1 MKKRILFLLFIL
13 FIVVLL
19 SSFMKYEY
27 FTTTF
32 KLKFQ
37 ECKKVDDF
45 PEEDKTRFSIQYK
58 NNTCQTIKVWLDDQP
73 YCLPINHTGKTPTK
87 DSGYPITRGIDEGIC
102 IQGSPD
108 DPAKWKT
115 ILKDLKTNIK
125 KIQDENPN
133 INPIPTFSVCTKGT
147 DGEWICK
154 KTEIDNFTTSQ
165 ELEPGQ
171 VWRIQP
177 PTIKK
182 AGSDKDGS
190 DREEPYMC
198 FDQYCDPDPDKDD
211 FETTFSTSP
220 WKGRCVPFCKGK
232 DQSESDFC
240 KNQKLNGKNCKPLSD
255 FTPDT
260 SDVLCY
266 PRPIGNNSDD
276 KGIRRNCP
284 GTGSWITRKDDIMK
298 AVNGTTK
305 VEYNNNQGELWFD
318 VSSVD
323 GINTNIETKYTSG
336 GKEHFTQKDS
346 ETDGCSPNNQTSC
359 TINID
364 DPENDCP
371 YFELKEGVP
380 TCPSLKDW
388 PHNEHGE
395 YFRKKIVT
403 INKDDIKNPVE
414 IKLDPES
421 KCNKEQSILDN
432 INFRN
437 AVKQFISTDNGET
450 VDATYSRLAGNFNC
464 DPRNPETKKFCDNS
478 VNERPSQYALA
489 GCQPADPDSK
499 KLCHLW
505 WSFTGNECAN
515 GESSDNK
522 KKGWL
527 NFIQKND
534 NNCQQYG
541 WAYDEMRFGM
551 NEKGE
556 QKYWN
561 PDGTINEKEKNNY
574 NFTSSDG
581 NPQRK
586 NEKGKWVNSENTV
599 KPLLKCNINKGT
611 FNINI
616 NEIMDGVDPNI
627 EKKQELCKEL
637 QKNWRY
643 MSPTSD
649 KCEKKSQNDCKTE
662 DGCVYEG
669 GKCYT
674 KGTGCGMID
683 AGSNTQLNCYQYGEN
698 NGKCS
703 ATPKEDCNDKDENAP
718 RFWCEPPKLYKD
730 LSEIQNYINS
740 KYTERSN
747 TEKSYKDLK
756 CFTPNILITDENY
769 NNDNEIGYDISTNW
783 SVDTEDKCKFPKYY
797 VSK

>member
-1 MKKRILFLLFIL
+1 MKKRILFLSFIL

-19 SSFMKYEY
+19 SSFMKYEH

-45 PEEDKTRFSIQYK
+45 PLEDETRFSIQYK

-73 YCLPINHTGKTPTK
+73 YCLPIKYSGKTPSK
-87 DSGYPITRGIDEGIC
+87 YSGYPITRGIDEGKC

-115 ILKDLKTNIK
+115 ILKDLEKNKK
-125 KIQDENPN
+125 KIQDENPDIT
-133 INPIPTFSVCTKGT
+133 INPIPTFSVYTKGT
-147 DGEWICK
+147 DGVWIK
-154 KTEIDNFTTSQ
+154 KTTEIDNFTISQ

-182 AGSDKDGS
+182 DDSDKA
-190 DREEPYMC
+190 EPYMC
-198 FDQYCDPDPDKDD
+198 FDQYCDPVNDD

-220 WKGRCVPFCKGK
+220 WKGRCVPFCEGN
-232 DQSESDFC
+232 DQSESTFC
-240 KNQKLNGKNCKPLSD
+240 KKLSLGKKCKPLSD
-255 FTPDT
+255 FKPNTN
-260 SDVLCY
+260 DVLCY
-266 PRPIGNNSDD
+266 PRPIGNNSSDQ
-276 KGIRRNCP
+276 GIRRNCP

-298 AVNGTTK
+298 SVNGTTK

-346 ETDGCSPNNQTSC
+346 ETDGCSPNNQTNC
-359 TINID
+359 NINID

-395 YFRKKIVT
+395 YFRKKTVT
-403 INKDDIKNPVE
+403 INQDDIKNPVE

-437 AVKQFISTDNGET
+437 AVTQFISTDKGET
-450 VDATYSRLAGNFNC
+450 VDATYSRLADNFGC
-464 DPRNPETKKFCDNS
+464 KSENPDTQKFCDS
-478 VNERPSQYALA
+478 GKKVRPSQYALA
-489 GCQPADPDSK
+489 GCQPSDADSK

-527 NFIQKND
+527 NFIQGNNNFIQGK

-586 NEKGKWVNSENTV
+586 NEKSQWVNSENIV

-616 NEIMDGVDPNI
+616 NKIMDGVDPNI
-627 EKKQELCKEL
+627 EKKQALCKEL

-643 MSPTSD
+643 ISPTSD
-649 KCEKKSQNDCKTE
+649 KCKNKSQDDCKTE
-662 DGCVYEG
+662 NGCVYG
-669 GKCYT
+669 ADNKCYT
-674 KGTGCGMID
+674 QGTGCAMFD
-683 AGSNTQLNCYQYGEN
+683 VGSNTQLNCYQYGEKD
-698 NGKCS
+698 GKCS
-703 ATPKEDCNDKDENAP
+703 ATPNEHCNDKDPNTP
-718 RFWCEPPKLYKD
+718 RFWCEPPKPYEDSSK
-730 LSEIQNYINS
+730 IPNYIKDKYSKNS
-740 KYTERSN
+740 N
-747 TEKSYKDLK
+747 KDLK

-769 NNDNEIGYDISTNW
+769 KNDTEIGYNTSTNW
-783 SVDTEDKCKFPKYY
+783 SADPDNKCKFPKYY
-797 VSK
+797 AS